1 MFFCNYFV
9 FTLYLF
15 STLYPTLH
23 DRLYMRME
31 AIANLCHTQLLFHL
45 IIRRKGASI
54 NYVGRRGGLAKCICY
69 YISLCSEL
77 AYGGGIKN
85 CQNLAH
91 VVYGFPKGHFLTN
104 QRGFF
109 RSIWISQES
118 LSK

>member
-45 IIRRKGASI
+45 IIRRKGAYI
-54 NYVGRRGGLAKCICY
+54 NYVGRRGELAKCLCY

-77 AYGGGIKN
+77 AYGGG
-85 CQNLAH
+85 
-91 VVYGFPKGHFLTN
+91 
-104 QRGFF
+104 
-109 RSIWISQES
+109 
-118 LSK
+118 SKIG